1 MLVIVVLPK
10 RVVSVVTVVL
20 LLTAPTSRGAS
31 LLLDR
36 DGDSSPIWGPI
47 NHIVHALRS
56 ANKWISAGIADDMIV
71 PHP

>member
-1 MLVIVVLPK
+1 MRNVLSQLG

-36 DGDSSPIWGPI
+36 DGDSGPVLGRLNRAI
-47 NHIVHALRS
+47 HAAKR
-56 ANKWISAGIADDMIV
+56 WIPVISGDELV
-71 PHP
+71 EPRP